1 MQAVARLVRPLTCS
15 LSNMTMR
22 LGSQRFF
29 GAFAGSDLEYNQLVD
44 KELNAIEDALDGI
57 DDDVDALD
65 YNTSNGVLT
74 INLGAKGSFVI
85 NKQQPKKQIWW
96 SSPIS
101 GPKRFEYNPDD
112 KKWYEA
118 AVIDDVKNCRQ
129 VQDDINGLLTKEM
142 KSLVGV
148 DLKF

>member
-1 MQAVARLVRPLTCS
+1 M
-15 LSNMTMR
+15 
-22 LGSQRFF
+22 
-29 GAFAGSDLEYNQLVD
+29 
-44 KELNAIEDALDGI
+44 
-57 DDDVDALD
+57 
-65 YNTSNGVLT
+65 LT

-96 SSPIS
+96 SSPIRSGPSLALIRS

-148 DLKF
+148 DLKFSRPCSDTHRHSILGRDSFLLHELWRTQNRSSRC

>member
-1 MQAVARLVRPLTCS
+1 M
-15 LSNMTMR
+15 
-22 LGSQRFF
+22 
-29 GAFAGSDLEYNQLVD
+29 
-44 KELNAIEDALDGI
+44 
-57 DDDVDALD
+57 
-65 YNTSNGVLT
+65 
-74 INLGAKGSFVI
+74 I

-96 SSPIS
+96 SSPVRCNSSLNVICS

-148 DLKF
+148 NLKFSHLCYNTRCHSYLRNCFVHSNGKRRIDRTDAEAYEKATWHPAIPLLPPCFYTSRLIIPDTKRIQCL